1 MTICDKFELTI
12 IDGQLCYSLDI
23 AKLREKPTKSGKE
36 NGLFL
41 LLDPNPYQVNV
52 GEKNVVG
59 SRTTDKS
66 FKVLIHTLEHYTIS
80 ESGSYGMTSLKR
92 MTGTKKFEQLPDD
105 QKKCAVHNREECQT
119 KRYLDQVQERCHCS
133 SWALQIAEDKPQ
145 VRAKTIK

>member
-1 MTICDKFELTI
+1 MTICDRFEPTI
-12 IDGQLCYSLDI
+12 IEGQLCYSLDI

-59 SRTTDKS
+59 ARTTDQS

-92 MTGTKKFEQLPDD
+92 MTGTKKFE
-105 QKKCAVHNREECQT
+105 
-119 KRYLDQVQERCHCS
+119 
-133 SWALQIAEDKPQ
+133 
-145 VRAKTIK
+145 